1 MPVLV
6 PTPDELAVMPAA
18 KRDEWLAK
26 MPVQQVVREVVV
38 ERIVPEPVLVPQ
50 WLPGPPRLVPRN
62 RGVVVDSVTAPGRP
76 YRDSDV
82 VRCPMC
88 GAWTLGICRTGHGAA

>member
-6 PTPDELAVMPAA
+6 PTPDELAAMPAD
-18 KRDEWLAK
+18 KRGEWLARLP
-26 MPVQQVVREVVV
+26 MREVVREVVV
-38 ERIVPEPVLVPQ
+38 ERRVPEPVLVPHF
-50 WLPGPPRLVPRN
+50 LPGPPRLVRRN
-62 RGVVVDSVTAPGRP
+62 VGVVVDTPATPRRH

-88 GAWTLGICRTGHGAA
+88 GAWTLGVCRTGHGAA